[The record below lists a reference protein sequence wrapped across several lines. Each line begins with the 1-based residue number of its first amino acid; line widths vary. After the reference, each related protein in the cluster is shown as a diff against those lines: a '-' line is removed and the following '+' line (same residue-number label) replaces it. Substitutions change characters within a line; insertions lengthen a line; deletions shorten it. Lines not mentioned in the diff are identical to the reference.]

1 MTILLLAL
9 FFVFIIFLIATMF
22 LLLKRLVTKI
32 NQQAIDYFVDKL
44 KAYDNLLDKKE
55 YQLKDLNKLIDNKEE
70 ELDKRE
76 VVSGSNTEVFLYD
89 MKSIDY
95 KDNDI
100 FKKMKAVDEKF
111 NFDNKK
117 IIEEFLQNKFDDKS
131 VLSYNKYCKVK
142 DIFTQDV
149 VFKLM
154 TMRDKTRLE
163 KVKELLGDSGEVLD
177 DFMKRN
183 KNFDLK
189 KFISY
194 FNKVI
199 RELDPYVYVY
209 VGNDSENYNTLNK
222 YIKTLKDDSI
232 FKGLKIM
239 YRGKMYDYSL

>member
-100 FKKMKAVDEKF
+100 FKKMKVVDEKF
-111 NFDNKK
+111 NFDNKYK
-117 IIEEFLQNKFDDKS
+117 
-131 VLSYNKYCKVK
+131 
-142 DIFTQDV
+142 
-149 VFKLM
+149 
-154 TMRDKTRLE
+154 
-163 KVKELLGDSGEVLD
+163 
-177 DFMKRN
+177 
-183 KNFDLK
+183 
-189 KFISY
+189 
-194 FNKVI
+194 
-199 RELDPYVYVY
+199 
-209 VGNDSENYNTLNK
+209 
-222 YIKTLKDDSI
+222 
-232 FKGLKIM
+232 
-239 YRGKMYDYSL
+239 